1 MKFFSNISD
10 KLFWVMIVI
19 GFVFL
24 FTIPSPVKSTKF
36 IRLKKHVFPELKYPY
51 SLPTLKFAFNDL
63 EPYMDEQTVT
73 IHYTKHHQGYV
84 DKLNGILEKY
94 PEWQHYLLE
103 DLLAN
108 LNALPAELSKVVKA
122 HGGGHFNHTLFWSL
136 MCKKSLESENSG
148 PFGIVLEKINKT
160 FGSIDNFKKDFLDKA
175 LSVVGSGWVWL
186 CVDGSGNLKTLA
198 TYNHET
204 PFFCHPAVSAEACGG
219 GWELDSGSIKKITPI
234 NQNSFPILI
243 LDVWEHAYY
252 LKYQNKRADFVDA
265 WWNLVDWKE
274 VEAFYNKTA
283 LN

>member
-1 MKFFSNISD
+1 MKFFSNFSD
-10 KLFWVMIVI
+10 KLFWLIIVI

-51 SLPTLKFAFNDL
+51 ALPTLKFAFNDL

-73 IHYTKHHQGYV
+73 LHYTKHHQGYV

-94 PEWQHYLLE
+94 PEWQNYLLE

-108 LNALPAELSKVVKA
+108 LGALPVELSKVVKA

-148 PFGIVLEKINKT
+148 PFGIVLEKINNR
-160 FGSIDNFKKDFLDKA
+160 FGSVEDFKKDFLDKA
-175 LSVVGSGWVWL
+175 LSIVGSGWVWL
-186 CVDGSGNLKTLA
+186 CVDGSGNLKTVV

-204 PFFCHPAVSAEACGG
+204 PLGQK
-219 GWELDSGSIKKITPI
+219 L
-234 NQNSFPILI
+234 FPILI

-252 LKYQNKRADFVDA
+252 LKYQNRRADFVNA